1 MKFLHHVAA
10 LYASGGNF
18 IYITRYFQTVYQLTI
33 GDTSPRSIIACHETI
48 NSKV

>member
-1 MKFLHHVAA
+1 MIFLHHVAV

-18 IYITRYFQTVYQLTI
+18 IYITRYFQTVYRLTI
-33 GDTSPRSIIACHETI
+33 GDTSPRSVTARHEMI